1 MSRRPPKSR
10 TPGRPSDKRLPAMTD
25 ARLAV
30 WLAKAPASRPVHD
43 LSALDG
49 FLTALVIGPRFV
61 GLPEWIGEL
70 LGDHAFHADA
80 TTPEAA
86 AMQAI
91 VARYNHLALTLNDNP
106 ELYQPLLARRAEGS
120 PKGGAPDAGSFDAG
134 PWAMGFIAAIK
145 PRTEDWRDLF
155 DIEGVEHG
163 LLAPL
168 YLHGAHDF
176 GMLSELGFKTDALL
190 KETCGLIKPMVLTI
204 REFWMPKRIVDF
216 HARSVK
222 Y

>member
-1 MSRRPPKSR
+1 
-10 TPGRPSDKRLPAMTD
+10 MTE
-25 ARLAV
+25 ARLAD

-43 LSALDG
+43 LPALDG

-80 TTPEAA
+80 ASPEGA

-91 VARYNHLALTLNDNP
+91 VTRYNHLALTLNDNP
-106 ELYQPLLARRAEGS
+106 ELYQPLLARRAEG
-120 PKGGAPDAGSFDAG
+120 APDASSLDANS
-134 PWAMGFIAAIK
+134 WTTGFIAAIT

-155 DIEGVEHG
+155 DIDGVEHG

-168 YLHGAHDF
+168 CLHGAHNSGLFNDDDV
-176 GMLSELGFKTDALL
+176 GLLANALL
-190 KETCGLIKPMVLTI
+190 KDTLGFIRPMVLTI
-204 REFWMPKRIVDF
+204 REFWMSRRIADF
-216 HARSVK
+216 HARS
-222 Y
+222 